1 MFLKTCSLHREMASS
16 EPLSELT
23 DKRQSIVNMQQFDIS
38 AGRHYI
44 YIYICLYLSIYID
57 RYIYTRALN
66 RVQLFSLNINTALQ
80 NTTYPI
86 VHLIECTIGNFP
98 FNFICP

>member
-38 AGRHYI
+38 AGR
-44 YIYICLYLSIYID
+44 
-57 RYIYTRALN
+57 RYIYMSISIYLYR
-66 RVQLFSLNINTALQ
+66 
-80 NTTYPI
+80 
-86 VHLIECTIGNFP
+86 
-98 FNFICP
+98 